1 MPLNDISFR
10 VANHP
15 PNTNRLETYGDNS
28 MYVIMGATG
37 NTGSIVARALL
48 ARKEKVR
55 AIGRSADRL
64 NPLVAEGAESFVC
77 DVNDAGAL
85 TKAFSE
91 AKAVY
96 AMIPPST
103 TSENYRADQVSVT
116 NAIAEAVRQAGVEYV
131 VSLSSVGAD
140 KPQGNG
146 PVAGLH
152 YLEQTLNQISDL
164 NALHLR
170 PGYFME
176 NTLAQIGII
185 KTLGTTAGPLHSDL
199 ALPMI
204 ATRDIGTAAAN
215 ALLALDFS
223 GKQTHE
229 LLGERDLSYAEA
241 TAIIGKAIGKPELKY
256 VYLPDEQV
264 RGAFVQMGMS
274 ADVADL
280 ILEMSAALNSGD
292 MKALEE
298 RTPEN
303 STPTSFESFVAEEFV
318 PLYRGKATS
327 T

>member
-1 MPLNDISFR
+1 
-10 VANHP
+10 
-15 PNTNRLETYGDNS
+15 
-28 MYVIMGATG
+28 MYAIMGATG
-37 NTGSIVARALL
+37 NTGSIVATTLL
-48 ARKEKVR
+48 GGKQKVR

-64 NPLVAEGAESFVC
+64 KPLAAEGAEPFVC
-77 DVNDAGAL
+77 DVNDAAAM
-85 TKAFSE
+85 TKAFSG

-96 AMIPPST
+96 AMIPPSM
-103 TSENYRADQVSVT
+103 TSDNYRADQDRLT
-116 NAIAEAVRQAGVEYV
+116 NAIAAAVQQAGVEYV

-146 PVAGLH
+146 PVAGLY
-152 YLEQTLNQISDL
+152 YLEQTLNQIPDL

-185 KTLGTTAGPLHSDL
+185 QTFNTAAGPIRSDL

-223 GKQTHE
+223 GKQTRE

-241 TAIIGKAIGKPELKY
+241 ATIIGNAIGKPGLKY
-256 VYLPDEQV
+256 IQLPDQQI
-264 RGAFVQMGMS
+264 RGALLQMGMS
-274 ADVADL
+274 ANVADL
-280 ILEMSAALNSGD
+280 ILEMSAALNSGE

-298 RTPEN
+298 RTAEN

-318 PLYRGKATS
+318 PLYRGKAAS

>member
-1 MPLNDISFR
+1 
-10 VANHP
+10 
-15 PNTNRLETYGDNS
+15 

-37 NTGSIVARALL
+37 NTGSIVARTLL
-48 ARKEKVR
+48 AQKQKVR

-64 NPLVAEGAESFVC
+64 APLVAEGAEPFVC
-77 DVNDAGAL
+77 DVNDTAAL
-85 TKAFSE
+85 TNAFSG

-96 AMIPPST
+96 AMIPPSM
-103 TSENYRADQVSVT
+103 TSENYRDEQDRVT
-116 NAIAEAVRQAGVEYV
+116 DAIAAAVQQAGVAYV

-152 YLEQTLNQISDL
+152 YLEQTLNQVPDL

-185 KTLGTTAGPLHSDL
+185 KTMDIAAGPLRSDL

-204 ATRDIGTAAAN
+204 ATRDIGRAAAN

-223 GKQTHE
+223 GKQTRE

-241 TAIIGKAIGKPELKY
+241 ATIIGKAIGKPELKY
-256 VYLPDEQV
+256 IQLPDEQL
-264 RGAFVQMGMS
+264 RGAFLQMGMS
-274 ADVADL
+274 ANVAEL
-280 ILEMSAALNSGD
+280 LLEMSAALNSGF
-292 MKALEE
+292 MKSLEE
-298 RTPEN
+298 RTAEN

-318 PLYRGKATS
+318 PLYRGRATS